1 MDGIVHGTVIT
12 TAGQALGSNVPN
24 DEADGALKP
33 LPERL
38 VMVLTAHRTLALREA
53 VGRFPDVTLTLLL
66 VKLVGDTFRSSN
78 SFGCC
83 HEAAVLH
90 VYMSTQASDL
100 KDSAVAKLPNDRHAE
115 WKADLPLPGATWH
128 PSNRPAG
135 CLCSRIA
142 SASGST
148 RSINR

>member
-38 VMVLTAHRTLALREA
+38 EA